1 MVDDHGQVRVA
12 LPVAGLVHADRVQ
25 SVERRG
31 HRRLDAFRDPMGDG
45 AGGPP
50 RHMKGTADRPLVR
63 DRHQPRAL
71 RLEILGEPAARFRPR
86 HPGDHDAALRAVHA
100 RHGGDQFDP
109 SSSRNPGH
117 TSSARRRPGHTRGAS
132 FRSGSIGACPRTWAH
147 MDLEDGSGAQW
158 RVDDARVLDH
168 RVFDVEKPVE
178 YPVHQALCG
187 CLFILVENILPGKRS
202 SLTPS
207 TTQRRNPPTKTAIAP
222 HKSYSGDER
231 IAYVE
236 PVSWRIAEA
245 VSALSII
252 AIVATV
258 AVPRISR

>member
-1 MVDDHGQVRVA
+1 MGIRMNVKKI
-12 LPVAGLVHADRVQ
+12 
-25 SVERRG
+25 
-31 HRRLDAFRDPMGDG
+31 RRLMRKYKLTCPIRKSNPYRRLQRSIRMG
-45 AGGPP
+45 
-50 RHMKGTADRPLVR
+50 
-63 DRHQPRAL
+63 
-71 RLEILGEPAARFRPR
+71 
-86 HPGDHDAALRAVHA
+86 
-100 RHGGDQFDP
+100 
-109 SSSRNPGH
+109 S
-117 TSSARRRPGHTRGAS
+117 
-132 FRSGSIGACPRTWAH
+132 
-147 MDLEDGSGAQW
+147 
-158 RVDDARVLDH
+158 
-168 RVFDVEKPVE
+168 
-178 YPVHQALCG
+178 QALCG

>member
-1 MVDDHGQVRVA
+1 M
-12 LPVAGLVHADRVQ
+12 
-25 SVERRG
+25 
-31 HRRLDAFRDPMGDG
+31 
-45 AGGPP
+45 
-50 RHMKGTADRPLVR
+50 
-63 DRHQPRAL
+63 
-71 RLEILGEPAARFRPR
+71 
-86 HPGDHDAALRAVHA
+86 
-100 RHGGDQFDP
+100 
-109 SSSRNPGH
+109 
-117 TSSARRRPGHTRGAS
+117 
-132 FRSGSIGACPRTWAH
+132 
-147 MDLEDGSGAQW
+147 
-158 RVDDARVLDH
+158 
-168 RVFDVEKPVE
+168 
-178 YPVHQALCG
+178 
-187 CLFILVENILPGKRS
+187 ILVENILPGKRS

>member
-1 MVDDHGQVRVA
+1 
-12 LPVAGLVHADRVQ
+12 
-25 SVERRG
+25 
-31 HRRLDAFRDPMGDG
+31 
-45 AGGPP
+45 
-50 RHMKGTADRPLVR
+50 
-63 DRHQPRAL
+63 
-71 RLEILGEPAARFRPR
+71 
-86 HPGDHDAALRAVHA
+86 
-100 RHGGDQFDP
+100 
-109 SSSRNPGH
+109 
-117 TSSARRRPGHTRGAS
+117 
-132 FRSGSIGACPRTWAH
+132 

-202 SLTPS
+202 SLTPP

>member
-109 SSSRNPGH
+109 PAAEVLVSPAARAAAPVVPGALAPAPRAPEH
-117 TSSARRRPGHTRGAS
+117 APAR
-132 FRSGSIGACPRTWAH
+132 AH
-147 MDLEDGSGAQW
+147 ADLEHGLGTQR

-168 RVFDVEKPVE
+168 RVFDVEKLVE